1 GDESRSEA
9 EDFIERALSHRG
21 HNAAAFLQFAAAPG
35 VVHAER
41 GKESPGLDDQGTNLA
56 AAIET
61 AAAAVPPSHVPHV
74 VMLTDGTQ
82 TAGDALRAALRA
94 GVPVS
99 TVPLKTR
106 ADPEVQVSAVHVP
119 AQVRE
124 GEPFNVEVVID
135 ANHDDD
141 GLIEVFRGPH
151 KILSETHHVKKG
163 ENRFQFRQTL
173 TQERLAQYTVR
184 TSGFKDT
191 LLDNNSESGLVFTPG
206 KPRGLVIES
215 DPKLARHL
223 EWALTEEN
231 IEVDVRPP
239 QGMPDSLADLQN
251 YELVILSNV
260 PATALTQRQME
271 IARTYVQDLGGGL
284 IMLGGEQSFGL
295 GGYYKTVLEEIL
307 PVRSD
312 FEKEKEKPSL
322 ALLLVIDKSGS
333 MGGQKIELAKQASKN
348 AIELL
353 GSNDKVGV
361 I

>member
-1 GDESRSEA
+1 
-9 EDFIERALSHRG
+9 
-21 HNAAAFLQFAAAPG
+21 
-35 VVHAER
+35 
-41 GKESPGLDDQGTNLA
+41 
-56 AAIET
+56 
-61 AAAAVPPSHVPHV
+61 
-74 VMLTDGTQ
+74 
-82 TAGDALRAALRA
+82 LRA
-94 GVPVS
+94 GVPIS
-99 TVPLKTR
+99 TVPLRTR
-106 ADPEVQVSAVHVP
+106 TDPEVQVSAVRVP

-124 GEPFNVEVVID
+124 GEPFNVEGGID
-135 ANHDDD
+135 ANHDDE
-141 GLIEVFRGPH
+141 GLVEVFRGPH
-151 KILSETHHVKKG
+151 QVLSERPAVTKG
-163 ENRFQFRQTL
+163 EKRFVFKQSL
-173 TQERLAQYTVR
+173 EAERLAQYTVR
-184 TSGFKDT
+184 ISGFHDT
-191 LLDNNSESGLVFTPG
+191 LLDNNSDSGLVFAAG
-206 KPRGLVIES
+206 KPRVLIVES

-271 IARTYVQDLGGGL
+271 IARSYVQDLGGGL
-284 IMLGGEQSFGL
+284 IMLGGDQSFGL